1 MTQKSERNRQNIRHV
16 TPIASRSARRS
27 IDEMARWQE
36 VANWPGK
43 GINTAVFVPKM
54 RAWLAVGGRT
64 EDDKMAR
71 SQDRKMVEVRRAN
84 R

>member
-1 MTQKSERNRQNIRHV
+1 MEQFGGLRHSLRFDLYV
-16 TPIASRSARRS
+16 APV
-27 IDEMARWQE
+27 MAPRMRTSQR
-36 VANWPGK
+36 
-43 GINTAVFVPKM
+43 INTAVFVPKM

-71 SQDRKMVEVRRAN
+71 WQDRKMVEVRRAN